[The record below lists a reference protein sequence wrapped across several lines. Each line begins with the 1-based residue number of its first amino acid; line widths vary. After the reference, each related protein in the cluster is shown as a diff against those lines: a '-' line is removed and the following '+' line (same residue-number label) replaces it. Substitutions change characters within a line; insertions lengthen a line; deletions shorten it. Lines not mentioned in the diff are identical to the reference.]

1 MAKIIV
7 LFNLKAGV
15 SVADYEKFARET
27 DLPIVNGLPS
37 VDKFEVLKASG
48 LLGGG
53 ESPYRYLEILE
64 VNDMAQL
71 GTDVSSETMQQVAA
85 TFRSMADNPL
95 FIVTEAL

>member
-1 MAKIIV
+1 MAKIVV
-7 LFNLKAGV
+7 LFNLKDGV

-27 DLPIVNGLPS
+27 DLPIVNALAS
-37 VDKFEVLKASG
+37 VDKFEVLKATG

-53 ESPYRYLEILE
+53 ESPYRYLEILD
-64 VNDMAQL
+64 VNDLSQL
-71 GTDVSSETMQQVAA
+71 GADVSTETMQQVAA

>member
-1 MAKIIV
+1 MAKIVV
-7 LFNLKAGV
+7 LFNLNDGV

-27 DLPIVNGLPS
+27 DLPIVNALAS
-37 VDKFEVLKASG
+37 VDKFEVLKATG

-53 ESPYRYLEILE
+53 ESPYRYLEILD
-64 VNDMAQL
+64 VNDLSQL
-71 GTDVSSETMQQVAA
+71 GADVSTETMQQVAA